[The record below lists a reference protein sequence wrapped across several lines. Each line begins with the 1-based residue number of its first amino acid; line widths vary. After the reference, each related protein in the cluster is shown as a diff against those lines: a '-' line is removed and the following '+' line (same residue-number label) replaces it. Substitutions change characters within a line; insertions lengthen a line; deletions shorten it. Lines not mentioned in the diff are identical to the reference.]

1 MRDYQRKLN
10 NSWHLPRTLYRRVLA
25 VIRDYDRQREEIN
38 NILYGTAEHDGLSSG
53 VPGKPTENAA
63 MRMMQYTGDVEA
75 VERALETIPEEYR
88 MGVLDNIRY
97 GDRFPCT
104 AHYKTW
110 LRYRQKLIYEVAKK
124 LNLL

>member
-53 VPGKPTENAA
+53 VPDRIVLVPMG
-63 MRMMQYTGDVEA
+63 RIYFVETKA
-75 VERALETIPEEYR
+75 P
-88 MGVLDNIRY
+88 G
-97 GDRFPCT
+97 
-104 AHYKTW
+104 
-110 LRYRQKLIYEVAKK
+110 KK
-124 LNLL
+124 LRKLQEWVCGLIKGLGFAVLRLDTKDKVDAFVREVMSNGI

>member
-10 NSWHLPRTLYRRVLA
+10 NPYRLPKTLYRRVLA
-25 VIRDYDRQREEIN
+25 VIRDYDRQREEID
-38 NILYGTAEHDGLSSG
+38 NILYGTAERDGISSG
-53 VPGKPTENAA
+53 IPGKPTENAA

-88 MGVLDNIRY
+88 REVFANIRY
-97 GDRFPCT
+97 GNRFSDN

-110 LRYRQKLIYEVAKK
+110 LHYRQKLIYEVAKK
-124 LNLL
+124 LNLV